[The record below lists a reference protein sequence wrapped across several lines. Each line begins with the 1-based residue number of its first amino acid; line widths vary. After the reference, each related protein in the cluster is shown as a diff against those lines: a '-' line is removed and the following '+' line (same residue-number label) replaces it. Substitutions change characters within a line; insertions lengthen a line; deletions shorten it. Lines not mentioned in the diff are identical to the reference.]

1 MEDFTTS
8 EPLPRPQPLNP
19 CLDHPQK
26 RAMSLSTQPVPLCG
40 MGLCQQF
47 NFGPAQACSTF
58 LQLTGGGS
66 RVLSNAIISICVV
79 YPSSNAL
86 SLDSPTYPVQGDGSS
101 DEIHAVCS
109 AHWMTIRDDK
119 GQPVGCGAGEELGAV
134 RGRLRKQGC
143 PLMGKD
149 RRGKLKSP
157 LTSGAAHA
165 PHAQAQMQPRG
176 KAPPRH

>member
-1 MEDFTTS
+1 MGWDFAS
-8 EPLPRPQPLNP
+8 
-19 CLDHPQK
+19 
-26 RAMSLSTQPVPLCG
+26 SLILVQHK
-40 MGLCQQF
+40 
-47 NFGPAQACSTF
+47 PAVHSCS
-58 LQLTGGGS
+58 S
-66 RVLSNAIISICVV
+66 REEAHECFPMLSPDAISICVV

-86 SLDSPTYPVQGDGSS
+86 SLDSRTYPVQGDGSS
-101 DEIHAVCS
+101 HEIHAVCS
-109 AHWMTIRDDK
+109 AHWMTVRDDK

-157 LTSGAAHA
+157 QTSGAAHA
-165 PHAQAQMQPRG
+165 PPAQAQMQPRG